1 MLVIYWKILIFC
13 VIRFFDNFIN
23 VCYMYVKI
31 WFCMK
36 YNGWYVLNEEE
47 VFFLVVLKINKL
59 FVIVNMGIC

>member
-1 MLVIYWKILIFC
+1 
-13 VIRFFDNFIN
+13 
-23 VCYMYVKI
+23 MYVKI